1 MTIGGSIALIILGAI
16 LAFAVTLEVSGVNI
30 NMVGLILMAGG
41 VIGLIFGLTMR
52 RRRVGAT
59 RGVEDDPGAY

>member
-16 LAFAVTLEVSGVNI
+16 LAFAVTLEVSGINI
-30 NMVGLILMAGG
+30 NMVGMILMAGG

-52 RRRVGAT
+52 RRRVGTT
-59 RGVEDDPGAY
+59 RTVEDDPGTY